1 MAFTEIRNINGKK
14 YYYRVVSIRNGEKI
28 SKKRVYLGKGLTDS
42 EIIKKEKEADKKM
55 LVEKTKPNKEI
66 EKIKS
71 KIIKVLKKNKVS
83 KAGIFGSYS
92 RGEQNKNS
100 DIDIVVEI
108 NDSNMSLFGFIRLSR
123 LLEELLKSKD
133 KDKFSKDILRQSAII
148 RQLEIIGGAA
158 KNISGSFREK
168 YPNIAWKD
176 IAGVRDVLSHAYF
189 GVNLD
194 RIWQVS
200 FYYFPNSI

>member
-14 YYYRVVSIRNGEKI
+14 YYYRVVSVRNGDKV
-28 SKKRVYLGKGLTDS
+28 SKKRIYLGKGLTDS
-42 EIIKKEKEADKKM
+42 EIIKKEKEADIKM

-71 KIIKVLKKNKVS
+71 KITKVLKKNKVT

-108 NDSNMSLFGFIRLSR
+108 NDNNMSLLGFIRLSR
-123 LLEELLKSKD
+123 LLKGLLKIKVD
-133 KDKFSKDILRQSAII
+133 LVEYSAIKPRIKERILKEEI
-148 RQLEIIGGAA
+148 RII
-158 KNISGSFREK
+158 
-168 YPNIAWKD
+168 WKG
-176 IAGVRDVLSHAYF
+176 I
-189 GVNLD
+189 
-194 RIWQVS
+194 
-200 FYYFPNSI
+200 

>member
-108 NDSNMSLFGFIRLSR
+108 NDSNMSLLGFIRLNR
-123 LLEELLKSKD
+123 LLEGLLKRKVD
-133 KDKFSKDILRQSAII
+133 LVEYSAIKPRIKERILKEEI
-148 RQLEIIGGAA
+148 RII
-158 KNISGSFREK
+158 
-168 YPNIAWKD
+168 
-176 IAGVRDVLSHAYF
+176 
-189 GVNLD
+189 
-194 RIWQVS
+194 
-200 FYYFPNSI
+200 

>member
-14 YYYRVVSIRNGEKI
+14 YYYRVVSVRNGDKV
-28 SKKRVYLGKGLTDS
+28 SKKRIYLGKGLTDS
-42 EIIKKEKEADKKM
+42 EIIKKEKEADIKM

-71 KIIKVLKKNKVS
+71 KITKVLKKNKVT

-108 NDSNMSLFGFIRLSR
+108 NDNNMSLLGFIRLSR
-123 LLEELLKSKD
+123 LLEELLKRKVD
-133 KDKFSKDILRQSAII
+133 LVEYSAIKPRIKERILKEEI
-148 RQLEIIGGAA
+148 RIL
-158 KNISGSFREK
+158 
-168 YPNIAWKD
+168 
-176 IAGVRDVLSHAYF
+176 
-189 GVNLD
+189 
-194 RIWQVS
+194 
-200 FYYFPNSI
+200 

>member
-108 NDSNMSLFGFIRLSR
+108 NDSNMSLLGFIRLNR
-123 LLEELLKSKD
+123 LLEGLLKIKVD
-133 KDKFSKDILRQSAII
+133 LVEYSAIKPRIKERILKEEI
-148 RQLEIIGGAA
+148 RII
-158 KNISGSFREK
+158 
-168 YPNIAWKD
+168 
-176 IAGVRDVLSHAYF
+176 
-189 GVNLD
+189 
-194 RIWQVS
+194 
-200 FYYFPNSI
+200 